1 MVGVW
6 LEARGLTRVL
16 GRREVVRDLSFRAES
31 GQIWAVLGS
40 NGSGKSTLL
49 KLLAG
54 LLRPTRGESEL
65 GVGNRSMKGPDRR
78 VALGLVSPEISPYE
92 ELTGIENLEFT
103 ARMRGLDL
111 GTKDFQAALDRLGI
125 GAAAKRASGRYS
137 SGMKQR
143 LKLAMAVQHAPAV
156 LLLDEPTALL
166 DHEGRAM
173 VREVVEEQLRRGLVM
188 WATNEPSELPQGC
201 HEIRLSS

>member
-1 MVGVW
+1 MAGVW

-16 GRREVVRDLSFRAES
+16 GRREVVRDLSFRAEA
-31 GQIWAVLGS
+31 GQIWAVLGA

-54 LLRPTRGESEL
+54 LLRPTRGVSEL
-65 GVGNRSMKGPDRR
+65 CADGASMVGPERR
-78 VALGLVSPEISPYE
+78 TALGLVSPEISPYE
-92 ELTGIENLEFT
+92 ELSGLENLAFS
-103 ARMRGLDL
+103 AQMRGLPQNAAN
-111 GTKDFQAALDRLGI
+111 FQAALERVGI
-125 GAAAKRASGRYS
+125 ADAAHRAAGRYS

-143 LKLAMAVQHAPAV
+143 LKLAMAIQHQPAV

-166 DHEGRAM
+166 DHVGREV
-173 VREVVEEQLRRGLVM
+173 VREVVREQVQRGLVM

-201 HEIRLSS
+201 REIRLSG